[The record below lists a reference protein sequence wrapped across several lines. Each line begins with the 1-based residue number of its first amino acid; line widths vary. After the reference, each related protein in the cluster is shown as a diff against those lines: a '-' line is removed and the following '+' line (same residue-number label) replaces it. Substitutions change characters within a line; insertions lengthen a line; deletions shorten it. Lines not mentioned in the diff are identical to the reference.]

1 MGADMHIWKVQYF
14 YRNRQRHS
22 RKSFSAAAQNAAAL
36 FVSTYFYPFPQYS
49 TKYSYERV
57 PEVKQVRAFFI
68 SERRTSLSDFFLVG
82 GTPGCRSPPSDFDF
96 AYQLKKSKLE
106 DDL

>member
-14 YRNRQRHS
+14 YRNRQRYS

-36 FVSTYFYPFPQYS
+36 FVSTYFYPFPQHS
-49 TKYSYERV
+49 TKYFYGRV

-68 SERRTSLSDFFLVG
+68 SEKRTSLLDFLLAG
-82 GTPGCRSPPSDFDF
+82 GTPGCRSPP
-96 AYQLKKSKLE
+96 LIPILPINSKNRNWRII
-106 DDL
+106 